1 MPEFKT
7 ERLEM
12 HTLTAD
18 MMEAV
23 LKGGQELKRIV
34 PFDTGAEWP
43 LEVYKNL
50 FPYKIE
56 RFRKVPSENEWEGL
70 IVDKTNNRIVG
81 DMGFKGGPNEEGVI
95 DLGYSIIPSSRGKG
109 FATEMGKAMV
119 AWGLTQPGVK
129 KVMASCDPDNAPS
142 IRVLEKIGF
151 ERTVQTDDS
160 IYWLY

>member
-1 MPEFKT
+1 MPEFST

-23 LKGGQELKRIV
+23 LKGGPELERNI
-34 PFDTGAEWP
+34 PFHTGSEWP
-43 LEVYKNL
+43 LEVYKKL

-56 RFRKVPSENEWEGL
+56 RFRTYPSENDWEGL
-70 IVDKTNNRIVG
+70 IVDKADKRIVG

-95 DLGYSIIPSSRGKG
+95 DLGYSIIPSCRGKG
-109 FATEMGKAMV
+109 YATEMGKAMV
-119 AWGLTQPGVK
+119 EWGLKQPGVK
-129 KVMASCDPDNAPS
+129 KVMASCDPDNAAS

-151 ERTVQTDDS
+151 QQTIQTDDS